1 MKVSWQFGCVYARSL
16 RTTVFNTSLYI
27 IIDTVCYIEL
37 YCAYV
42 MHVDANINLGKVPYF
57 QIRPNSEKMD
67 EKVNGSAQTALNLVD
82 CLLNYIPVL
91 AL

>member
-1 MKVSWQFGCVYARSL
+1 MRRASAKIKNVKILNPRKFSTAKIKVH
-16 RTTVFNTSLYI
+16 TV
-27 IIDTVCYIEL
+27 

-67 EKVNGSAQTALNLVD
+67 EKVNGSAQTALNLD
-82 CLLNYIPVL
+82 DYLLNYIPVL